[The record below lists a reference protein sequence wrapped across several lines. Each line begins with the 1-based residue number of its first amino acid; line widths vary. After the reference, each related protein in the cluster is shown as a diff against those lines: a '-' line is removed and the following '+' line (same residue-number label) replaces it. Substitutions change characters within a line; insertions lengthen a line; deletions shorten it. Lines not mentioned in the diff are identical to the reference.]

1 MDDYKAAI
9 ENIALKR
16 KIETGFEFAAHQLRR
31 MSERY
36 PGEFPLFTRQG
47 KWICQDHTGTHWT
60 EGFIGGE
67 MWLIYQATGQE
78 WFRQQAELAARRIE
92 PRKRDRRVHDLGFL
106 FWPTWKRWYDLTGD
120 RAKNDVV
127 IEAGRT
133 LAGRNQAAG
142 GYLCSFRG
150 PESLYIDIMMNVGLV
165 FYAAQQEQ
173 DERLE
178 QTAIQHCLTTRR
190 WLVRGDGSTAHE
202 GIFDPQTGAFLRQ
215 STRQGWR
222 ADSTWARGLAW
233 ALAGFGEAYQFS
245 ADGRFLQTARLIAD
259 FYLEHTP
266 SGAIPPNDWDEPQ
279 PEFAHES
286 SAAAI
291 AVCGLLQLAR
301 LEADDQRQQRYRQAA
316 LQTLDTLL
324 SPQFLADETP
334 GWEGIL
340 KHAIYHLPERA
351 GVDESVIW
359 GDYYLLNA
367 MHQVMEGTSTA

>member
-1 MDDYKAAI
+1 MEDRK
-9 ENIALKR
+9 ALKE
-16 KIETGFEFAAHQLRR
+16 KIELGFEFAARQVRC
-31 MSERY
+31 MAERY

-60 EGFIGGE
+60 EGFFGGE
-67 MWLIYQATGQE
+67 MWLIYQATGE
-78 WFRQQAELAARRIE
+78 DWFRTQAEQCTRRIE
-92 PRKRDRRVHDLGFL
+92 HRKTDLTVHDLGFL
-106 FWPTWKRWYDLTGD
+106 FCPTWKRWYDLSGD
-120 RAKNDVV
+120 PAQRQVV

-133 LAGRNQAAG
+133 LAGRYQPAG

-165 FYAAQQEQ
+165 FYAAEQEQ
-173 DERLE
+173 DERL
-178 QTAIQHCLTTRR
+178 QQIAVQHCLTTRR
-190 WLVRGDGSTAHE
+190 RLVRGDGSTAHE

-233 ALAGFGEAYQFS
+233 ALAGFGQAYQFS
-245 ADGRFLQTARLIAD
+245 GDGRFLQTARLIAD
-259 FYLEHTP
+259 YYLEQTP
-266 SGAIPPNDWDEPQ
+266 TGAIPPNDWDEPE
-279 PEFAHES
+279 PEFAFES

-291 AVCGLLQLAR
+291 AVCGLLQLAK
-301 LEADDQRQQRYRQAA
+301 LEADDQRRRRYRQAA

-359 GDYYLLNA
+359 GDYYFLEALSQA
-367 MHQVMEGTSTA
+367 RQLVSAD